1 MFPLPE
7 TLQRFPSR
15 LRIKSKRLPMVYR
28 ALSEP
33 AFAHLTSSPD
43 TLPLTLRSN
52 HSRLFSTPPTLEDCF
67 CLRAFAL
74 AVFLLGILFLYAVL
88 PMIFSFSAFRS
99 WLECPI
105 LSPSTMWSHEP
116 FQFSHKT
123 HDHLQLSSLAVS
135 LFPSVSSTGLGVSRG
150 LTLCWVAHC
159 YVPGFSH
166 SVRPQL

>member
-1 MFPLPE
+1 MNRIMFPLPE

-15 LRIKSKRLPMVYR
+15 LRIKSKCLPMVYR

-52 HSRLFSTPPTLEDCF
+52 HSRLFSTPSTLEDCF

-99 WLECPI
+99 
-105 LSPSTMWSHEP
+105 
-116 FQFSHKT
+116 
-123 HDHLQLSSLAVS
+123 
-135 LFPSVSSTGLGVSRG
+135 
-150 LTLCWVAHC
+150 
-159 YVPGFSH
+159 
-166 SVRPQL
+166 